1 MSLIENGDSNPPT
14 DPPANFSSGSNSGE
28 ESVKMSLTG
37 IQKAVDRMIH
47 LLHRHNIID
56 AGAWSRPI
64 AIKNTNEVIRVA
76 DRTVQID

>member
-1 MSLIENGDSNPPT
+1 MFVDKNASGDAGS
-14 DPPANFSSGSNSGE
+14 PPADNAAQPSKD

-37 IQKAVDRMIH
+37 IQKAVDRMVH

-64 AIKNTNEVIRVA
+64 AIRNSNEVIRVA
-76 DRTVQID
+76 DRKIQID